1 MQLKVFE
8 LIVDALMVMHP
19 ISFSNL
25 YDASM
30 SHPPIRKFKFRKSP
44 TNDWQQKK
52 KKNILASYLFLRFIY
67 VFINFIFLNLD
78 NHIKIKIFYWN
89 LIFILSI
96 GFYSQYSLLSRR
108 KFLVLGWYENF
119 SILSLFIVYYKS
131 NFYELCEVYKII
143 R

>member
-1 MQLKVFE
+1 MIDNK
-8 LIVDALMVMHP
+8 
-19 ISFSNL
+19 
-25 YDASM
+25 
-30 SHPPIRKFKFRKSP
+30 
-44 TNDWQQKK
+44 KK